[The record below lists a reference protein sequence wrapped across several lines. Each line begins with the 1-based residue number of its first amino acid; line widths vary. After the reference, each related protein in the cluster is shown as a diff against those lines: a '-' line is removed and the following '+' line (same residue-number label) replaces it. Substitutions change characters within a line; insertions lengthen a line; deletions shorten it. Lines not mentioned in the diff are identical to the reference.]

1 MTHSL
6 HRRGDFDNLK
16 GDYVILA
23 MLAAGKN
30 DKHPDARQ
38 KLLRIAQIFKN
49 HNPTNILTEKA
60 WKISSVIQ
68 AAFTEIKDVNRVI
81 QTLKKE
87 DLGISIVVS
96 GLLNEIEDVLKDVGL
111 EMHTVH
117 LSLGTFGKK
126 ELLPSDK
133 ILEIT
138 TMCGHHCVSPQS
150 VEYYLD
156 LIQKDKISIENAA
169 EELAKP
175 CVCGIFNTSRTIN
188 LLSEL
193 SKDERK

>member
-60 WKISSVIQ
+60 WKISSIIQ
-68 AAFTEIKDVNRVI
+68 AAFTEIKDVSRVI

-96 GLLNEIEDVLKDVGL
+96 GLLNEIEDVLKDIGL

-126 ELLPSDK
+126 RTSTFRQNLRNNYYVRASLCFTAISRILLR
-133 ILEIT
+133 
-138 TMCGHHCVSPQS
+138 
-150 VEYYLD
+150 
-156 LIQKDKISIENAA
+156 
-169 EELAKP
+169 
-175 CVCGIFNTSRTIN
+175 FN
-188 LLSEL
+188 
-193 SKDERK
+193 